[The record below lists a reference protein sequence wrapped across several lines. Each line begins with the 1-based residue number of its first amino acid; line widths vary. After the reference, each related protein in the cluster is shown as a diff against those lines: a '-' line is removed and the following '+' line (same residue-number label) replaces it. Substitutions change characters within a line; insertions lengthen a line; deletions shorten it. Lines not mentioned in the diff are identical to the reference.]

1 MNEYTFFLIRTW
13 RAVLSSLRVVVLA
26 WTTKDKDEEDEL
38 GFGIGIVSGE
48 EEEGNVQEWRNGSE
62 EANIVKLSF
71 KIKNHTIL
79 SFYYYIIYHSPSIS
93 HHTCVEFFILLI

>member
-1 MNEYTFFLIRTW
+1 
-13 RAVLSSLRVVVLA
+13 VVLA

-38 GFGIGIVSGE
+38 GFGIGTVSEEE
-48 EEEGNVQEWRNGSE
+48 EEEGNVQEWRNESE

-71 KIKNHTIL
+71 KIKNHTLSRAFSLSIGIL

-93 HHTCVEFFILLI
+93 HLPWIFYFLNLNKSL